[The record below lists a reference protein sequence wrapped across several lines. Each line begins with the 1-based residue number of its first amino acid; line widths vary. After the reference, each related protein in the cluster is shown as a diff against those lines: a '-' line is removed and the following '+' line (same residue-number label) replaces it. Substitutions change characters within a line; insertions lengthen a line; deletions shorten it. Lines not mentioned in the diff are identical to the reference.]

1 MLLTRI
7 LSGFGVELEKKGR
20 SSHELVTGVISRLDG
35 LHCLVV
41 YRSGD
46 RDIPSM
52 ATERTVR
59 GAPKRRIAYTGA
71 FTYIGPPKN
80 GAPNQHIVQAPD
92 GSRHD
97 VYSSPEGATPDEVIE
112 HAPQLVSSE
121 LEYRQSVRENLVMAV
136 AMTAGLPAV
145 LFVIGWA
152 VLWIGRGFR
161 KS

>member
-1 MLLTRI
+1 MNWSRGLFRAWMVFTVLWSI
-7 LSGFGVELEKKGR
+7 GVG
-20 SSHELVTGVISRLDG
+20 I
-35 LHCLVV
+35 
-41 YRSGD
+41 
-46 RDIPSM
+46 
-52 ATERTVR
+52 ATYHQWPQKEQFAEHQTSQ
-59 GAPKRRIAYTGA
+59 AYTGA

-92 GSRHD
+92 GSRYD
-97 VYSSPEGATPDEVIE
+97 VTSPEGATPDEVTA
-112 HAPQLVSSE
+112 HARQFVSNE
-121 LEYRQSVRENLVMAV
+121 MEYRQSVRENLVMAV